1 MTIREPFQ
9 LEALRKTGRAVALA
23 MRAMQDAVEPGITT
37 LELDAIGARV
47 LADHDAVSAPVK
59 DYGFPGATCISVNE
73 EVAHG
78 IPGSR
83 RIQPG
88 DLINFD
94 VSACR
99 QGFYADTGSTMLF
112 RGDDAELLRL
122 CEASRRALKQAL
134 HAARA
139 GAKINLVGKAIETEA
154 RRDGFETI
162 RNLSGHGTGLRLHE
176 PPDGLVNYYDP
187 RIGGK
192 FHKGMVLA
200 IETFVSTGARIAEEA
215 DDGWTLITPD
225 GSRVAQYEHTV
236 VVTDGEPMVLTRLP

>member
-1 MTIREPFQ
+1 MTVREPFE
-9 LEALRKTGRAVALA
+9 LDALRKAGRAVALA

-37 LELDAIGARV
+37 LELDAIAARV
-47 LADHDAVSAPVK
+47 LAEHEAISAPRK
-59 DYGFPGATCISVNE
+59 DYGFPGTTCISVNE

-78 IPGSR
+78 IPGAR
-83 RIQPG
+83 RIQAG

-99 QGFYADTGSTMLF
+99 KGFYADTGATLLF

-122 CEASRRALKQAL
+122 CEASRRALTQAL
-134 HAARA
+134 RVARA

-162 RNLSGHGTGLRLHE
+162 RNLSGHGTGARLHE
-176 PPDGLVNYYDP
+176 PPEGLVNYYDP
-187 RIGGK
+187 NIGGK

-200 IETFVSTGARIAEEA
+200 IETFVSTGARIAEES
-215 DDGWTLITPD
+215 DDGWTLVTPD

-236 VVTDGEPMVLTRLP
+236 VVTEGEPLVLTRV